1 MTNPLA
7 LIIEDDEYLAD
18 IFSVS
23 LQAAEFETEI
33 TGDGDTA
40 LSRLS
45 ATNPALVVLDLHLPK
60 VSGDKIL
67 YQIRADERL
76 AKTRIML
83 ATADSRMA
91 DKLRSKADLVLLKPI
106 SASQLRELASRLR
119 PLNT

>member
-23 LQAAEFETEI
+23 LQAANFETEI
-33 TGDGDTA
+33 TGDGNAA

-45 ATNPALVVLDLHLPK
+45 ATNPALVVLDLHLPD
-60 VSGDKIL
+60 VSGDEIL
-67 YQIRADERL
+67 YQIRSDERL

-91 DKLRSKADLVLLKPI
+91 EKLRKEADLVLLKPI

-119 PLNT
+119 SLSA